1 MGENLELKEKI
12 DEILREIDELDRDY
26 ENGKVSESEY
36 KAIRQRYDKK
46 LKEVKQELSEK
57 KEKRKSIS
65 TSDKIW
71 LGFGLLGGILTA
83 LSVFLAWKGGGIL
96 FGTSGLELVSLRFFA
111 PVLVF
116 FGGLFALVG
125 GVSMLAARVMG
136 ASLKI
141 GGVIALVGG
150 FWAFTKFV
158 DLEKFLM
165 GEGFGAEIG
174 SGVFLTILGALIV
187 LVASLGYSG

>member
-12 DEILREIDELDRDY
+12 DEILRKIDELDKDY
-26 ENGKVSESEY
+26 EDGKISESEY
-36 KAIRQRYDKK
+36 KAIRERYDEN

-57 KEKRKSIS
+57 REKRGSIS

-71 LGFGLLGGILTA
+71 LSFGLIGGLLA
-83 LSVFLAWKGGGIL
+83 VLSVVLAWKGGGVL
-96 FGTSGLELVSLRFFA
+96 FGTSGLELLSLRFFA

-116 FGGLFALVG
+116 FGGLFALLG
-125 GVSMLAARVMG
+125 GVVVLAARVMG

-141 GGVIALVGG
+141 GGVIALAGG
-150 FWAFTKFV
+150 VWAFTKFV

-165 GEGFGAEIG
+165 GEGVGAEIG
-174 SGVFLTILGALIV
+174 SGVFLAILGALIV
-187 LVASLGYSG
+187 LVSSLGYSG